1 VYDVVLLTLAE
12 GAGDA
17 CCGSDACDS
26 HAKADTLRAPVRAC
40 VDALVAAG
48 ARVETVTAHADKDID
63 EVLARFDGPARPD
76 GLTWPDSDSKTRLVV
91 AAATDGQLRHVI
103 RRLVRRYAPAP
114 SRRPEDLAGNRTVP
128 DLPAVAVLPMGP
140 ASHDLVGQLG
150 LPRDPAAVAAA
161 VLDGPVKRLDLLRN
175 DAGSVTLDGVLIG
188 GVNASGSASTFLA
201 RVEVDDAVLADGT
214 EPVLMSVVAN
224 ASRYATVDGLPL
236 VLAPDMSDGV
246 LDVAVAVPRASRS
259 LFRRPRVEIE
269 VRRAH
274 GRAVAIT
281 PRTEVPFVDD
291 GAEGTLSRKRSW
303 WMERA
308 AWAVYV
314 P

>member
-1 VYDVVLLTLAE
+1 LTTVVDVVVLALGE
-12 GAGDA
+12 GTSCA
-17 CCGSDACDS
+17 CENGACGTRTPILAC
-26 HAKADTLRAPVRAC
+26 R
-40 VDALVAAG
+40 DALRTASVQ
-48 ARVETVTAHADKDID
+48 VETVVAHTDAEIDAALKALPDVRLIVATAA
-63 EVLARFDGPARPD
+63 
-76 GLTWPDSDSKTRLVV
+76 
-91 AAATDGQLRHVI
+91 DGQLRAVM
-103 RRLVRRYAPAP
+103 RRLVRMYAPAP
-114 SRRPEDLAGNRTVP
+114 SKRSLAGEAIPDDRTLP
-128 DLPAVAVLPMGP
+128 DLPPIGILPLGP
-140 ASHDLVGQLG
+140 DSTDLVTRLG
-150 LPRDPAAVAAA
+150 LPRAPADVAAA
-161 VLDGPVKRLDLLRN
+161 VLSGNIRRLDLLRN
-175 DAGSVTLDGVLIG
+175 DAGSVTLDGVLVG
-188 GVNASGSASTFLA
+188 GVDASGSASTFLA

-236 VLAPDMSDGV
+236 VLAPDMTDGV

-281 PRTEVPFVDD
+281 PRTDVPFVDD

-308 AWAVYV
+308 AWAVHV

>member
-1 VYDVVLLTLAE
+1 MRLI
-12 GAGDA
+12 
-17 CCGSDACDS
+17 
-26 HAKADTLRAPVRAC
+26 
-40 VDALVAAG
+40 VA
-48 ARVETVTAHADKDID
+48 TAA
-63 EVLARFDGPARPD
+63 
-76 GLTWPDSDSKTRLVV
+76 
-91 AAATDGQLRHVI
+91 DGQLRAVM
-103 RRLVRRYAPAP
+103 RRLVRMYAPAP
-114 SRRPEDLAGNRTVP
+114 SKRSLAEEAIPDDRTLP
-128 DLPAVAVLPMGP
+128 DLPPIGVLPLGP
-140 ASHDLVGQLG
+140 DSTDLVTRLG
-150 LPRDPAAVAAA
+150 LPRTPADVAAA
-161 VLDGPVKRLDLLRN
+161 VLGGNVRRLDLLRN
-175 DAGSVTLDGVLIG
+175 DAGSVTLDGVLVG
-188 GVNASGSASTFLA
+188 GVDASGSASTFLA

-281 PRTEVPFVDD
+281 PRTDVPFVDD
-291 GAEGTLSRKRSW
+291 GAEGTLTRKRSW